1 MNAKQ
6 PNLRRVTLSD
16 VAEASGVSLMTVSN
30 VVNGRTSAVGEETRQ
45 RVEKEIRRLNYRPHA
60 SARSLRLA
68 RRWSVGMIIV
78 HEAPSFLADPFLTQ
92 VVAGLNNFLCQRGYG
107 LFLQGLKRAD
117 LENSVLVRHVG
128 TDGLC
133 AILSGSKAQR
143 LEVTER
149 LIGLG
154 QPLILFQDPVEFPD
168 ADLCT
173 IRADDFHG
181 GQLLAEH
188 VLAKGA
194 RRLLMLEPKLQW
206 ASIAERKR
214 AIRKVLHRV
223 PDATLSSLAFPSDAL
238 TAAQQHLAN
247 YIDAFGL
254 PDAMLGTDQLA
265 VAALKLLASR
275 NVRVPQDVLV
285 TGFNAFEFS
294 QYTDPVLTT
303 VRSTPYELG
312 NIAGAAILHR
322 FEAGAFQQRSIVLPV
337 SLQEGGST

>member
-1 MNAKQ
+1 VIAKKTSG
-6 PNLRRVTLSD
+6 RRTTLSD

-30 VVNGRTSAVGEETRQ
+30 VVNGRTSAVGEDTRQ
-45 RVEKEIRRLNYRPHA
+45 RVEKQIRRLNYRPHA

-78 HEAPSFLADPFLTQ
+78 HESPSFLADPFLNQ

-107 LFLQGLKRAD
+107 LFLHGLKRAD
-117 LENSVLVRHVG
+117 LESSMLVRHIG

-133 AILSGSKAQR
+133 AIISGSKAQR
-143 LEVTER
+143 LEVMQR
-149 LIGLG
+149 LMTLG
-154 QPLILFQDPVEFPD
+154 QPLVLFQDPAEFPG
-168 ADLCT
+168 ADVCS

-194 RRLLMLEPKLQW
+194 KRLLMLEPNLQW
-206 ASIAERKR
+206 ASIDERKR
-214 AIRKVLHRV
+214 GIRKVLRRV
-223 PDATLSSLAFPSDAL
+223 PDAELASLAFPSDAL
-238 TAAQQHLAN
+238 AAAQQHLAG
-247 YIDAFGL
+247 YIDGHGL

-265 VAALKLLASR
+265 VAALKFLAR
-275 NVRVPQDVLV
+275 RKVRVPQDVLV

-312 NIAGAAILHR
+312 NIAGEAILDR
-322 FEAGAFQQRSIVLPV
+322 FETGTFSRRSVVLPV